1 MPNIYSGVTTLEGLL
16 RKNSGHVI
24 DQRSE
29 YILSIDR
36 TCKDHFWKMVEA
48 FYKGGICRPHKLHRV
63 LVIQFEE
70 VGADGGALRKEFIE
84 DALKEMNDR
93 LFEGTPD
100 RRIPKKDWDLQWAME
115 IAGMLIGHSVLQE
128 GPAFG
133 CVSPTVFDFLIA
145 GDSSMCF
152 PTKADIPLNL
162 TTCDLLTFIDKVS
175 SIVIVCGLHKY
186 REPGL
191 HCQAQVPL
199 GTNNVSLVRG
209 VH

>member
-48 FYKGGICRPHKLHRV
+48 LYKGGICRPHKLHRV
-63 LVIQFEE
+63 LVIKFEE

-100 RRIPKKDWDLQWAME
+100 RRILKKYWDQQWAME

-133 CVSPTVFDFLIA
+133 CVSPTVFDFFR
-145 GDSSMCF
+145 CRR
-152 PTKADIPLNL
+152 
-162 TTCDLLTFIDKVS
+162 FIHVLS
-175 SIVIVCGLHKY
+175 HQS
-186 REPGL
+186 
-191 HCQAQVPL
+191 
-199 GTNNVSLVRG
+199 
-209 VH
+209 